1 MRTWFLKLR
10 ISATIDAGKP
20 LSPGLQQKVA
30 RSPEAARFAE
40 TALTLD
46 HALGQSPVQPEAPA
60 ALHDTIMRAVHATER
75 QPPSPPI
82 LAVPLRFAIAGAAV
96 VGIALLWAELW
107 RVPPPATPA
116 GRPAVQ
122 ALAAPPSAADLGQLV
137 AQTVPVSVVS
147 PLADEF
153 EHLGQDLDRTE
164 NFLLASLP

>member
-40 TALTLD
+40 TALSLD
-46 HALGQSPVQPEAPA
+46 RVLGQSPAHPKAPD
-60 ALHDTIMRAVHATER
+60 ALHDTIMRAVRATER
-75 QPPSPPI
+75 QPASRPT
-82 LAVPLRFAIAGAAV
+82 LAAPLRFAAAGAAAI
-96 VGIALLWAELW
+96 GIVLLLAGLW
-107 RVPPPATPA
+107 PATPPSPPV

-122 ALAAPPSAADLGQLV
+122 ALAAAASAADLGQLV
-137 AQTVPVSVVS
+137 AQTVPASVVS

-153 EHLGQDLDRTE
+153 EHLSQDLDRTE